1 MKRDILDR
9 LLAAKAAAI
18 PAALVTDL
26 NTGLQTLV
34 YEDTIHGGFGLESD
48 LLDEVRRRIR
58 QDRSGLLVDPQDED
72 GFRLFVHVHNPAMRL
87 LIVGAV
93 HIAQALAP
101 VAALTGYDVTVIDPR
116 GAFATEA
123 RFPGVKLNHLW
134 PDEAL
139 AELKPDARTAVVTL
153 THDPKLDDPA
163 LVAALRSPA
172 FYVGALGSKRTH
184 ALRLDRLRDEG
195 LSEAEVKCIRGP
207 VGLSIGAVTPA
218 EIAIA
223 IMGQITCVRRGE
235 NHPC

>member
-1 MKRDILDR
+1 MKREILDR
-9 LLAAKAAAI
+9 LIAAKEAAVPVAV
-18 PAALVTDL
+18 VTDL
-26 NTGLQTLV
+26 SSGLQSLV
-34 YEDTIHGGFGLESD
+34 YDDAVHGGFGLETD
-48 LLDEVRRRIR
+48 ILDEVRRRIR
-58 QDRSGLLVDPQDED
+58 QDRSGLLTDPQDED

-101 VAALTGYDVTVIDPR
+101 LAALSGYNVTVIDPR
-116 GAFATEA
+116 GAFATES
-123 RFPGVKLNHLW
+123 RFPGVKLNSLW

-139 AELKPDARTAVVTL
+139 TALKPDVRTAVVTL

-163 LVAALRSPA
+163 LIAALRSPA

-195 LSEAEVKCIRGP
+195 LSEPEVKRIRGP

-223 IMGQITCVRRGE
+223 ILAQITCVRRGE
-235 NHPC
+235 SHPC